1 MTKPKVYV
9 SRNVRPEVLARLGEV
24 CEVRTWP
31 GPGRCP
37 AEVLTREGAGVEAIL
52 GTDRW
57 TAAMLGEASRLR
69 LIALTAVG
77 FDMVD
82 VAAATARGVLVTN
95 TPDVLTETVADLTF
109 ALLLAAARRVCETE
123 RWMRAGQWQTLGVTP
138 MGRDIHH
145 ATLGIVG
152 LGRIGAAVAERAR
165 GFRMSVLYFDFV
177 RREDLEREFG
187 YRFVPLDTLLRES
200 DFVTLHVPL
209 LPQTSGMIGAA
220 ELALM
225 KPTAYLINAARGP
238 VVDERAL
245 IAALQAGRIAGAGLD
260 VYESEPVHSSS
271 PLLAMEN
278 VITLPHV
285 GSATEATRQAM
296 VDLATDNVLAVLQG
310 KPPLTPVNP
319 DALSRRKP

>member
-1 MTKPKVYV
+1 
-9 SRNVRPEVLARLGEV
+9 
-24 CEVRTWP
+24 
-31 GPGRCP
+31 
-37 AEVLTREGAGVEAIL
+37 VLTREGAGVEAIL

-123 RWMRAGQWQTLGVTP
+123 RWMRTGQWQTLGVTP
-138 MGRDIHH
+138 MGRDVHH

-209 LPQTSGMIGAA
+209 LPQTSGMIGTAQ
-220 ELALM
+220 LAVM

-260 VYESEPVHSSS
+260 VYENEPLHSSS
-271 PLLAMEN
+271 LLLAMEN

-319 DALSRRKP
+319 DAPTRRKP

>member
-1 MTKPKVYV
+1 
-9 SRNVRPEVLARLGEV
+9 
-24 CEVRTWP
+24 
-31 GPGRCP
+31 
-37 AEVLTREGAGVEAIL
+37 
-52 GTDRW
+52 
-57 TAAMLGEASRLR
+57 MLGEASRLR

-95 TPDVLTETVADLTF
+95 TPEVLTETVADLTF

-123 RWMRAGQWQTLGVTP
+123 RWMRTGQWQTLGVTP
-138 MGRDIHH
+138 MGRDVHH

-209 LPQTSGMIGAA
+209 LPQTSGMIGTAQ
-220 ELALM
+220 LAVM

-260 VYESEPVHSSS
+260 VYENEPLHSSS

-319 DALSRRKP
+319 DAPARRKP

>member
-9 SRNVRPEVLARLGEV
+9 SRSVRPEVLARLGEV
-24 CEVRTWP
+24 CEVRIWS

-37 AEVLTREGAGVEAIL
+37 AEVLTKEGAGVEAIL

-109 ALLLAAARRVCETE
+109 ALLAGGGATRLRDRTLDAGRAMADARRDPHGSGRPSRHAGHRRARADRGGGGGTRTGVPNVGPVLRLRPARGSGAGVRVPVRPPGNAAPRVGLRHAARPT
-123 RWMRAGQWQTLGVTP
+123 ASADQ
-138 MGRDIHH
+138 RDD
-145 ATLGIVG
+145 
-152 LGRIGAAVAERAR
+152 RGA
-165 GFRMSVLYFDFV
+165 
-177 RREDLEREFG
+177 
-187 YRFVPLDTLLRES
+187 
-200 DFVTLHVPL
+200 
-209 LPQTSGMIGAA
+209 Q
-220 ELALM
+220 LALM

-238 VVDERAL
+238 VVNEQAL

-260 VYESEPVHSSS
+260 VYENEPRPRVQS
-271 PLLAMEN
+271 PARHGERRSHCR
-278 VITLPHV
+278 TW
-285 GSATEATRQAM
+285 AA
-296 VDLATDNVLAVLQG
+296 
-310 KPPLTPVNP
+310 PPMRP
-319 DALSRRKP
+319 ARRWWTWRRTMCWRCCRANRR